1 MSRASASQRRRQFL
15 LVLLFLAVAGAA
27 AYIWRQLDRPTAAP
41 VASPYA
47 GPVPVTVA
55 EAARRVLPVQLD
67 AVGTV
72 TPLSEVTVRSR
83 VEGELLEVAFH
94 EGQRVAAGDLL
105 ARIDPRPYEIALAQ
119 AEGQQRQTVAL
130 LRNARADLERYRTL
144 HRQDSIARQQ
154 LDSQEAL
161 VRQYEGQ
168 QQSHQ
173 AAVDDARLHLDYTRI
188 TAPTSGRVG
197 LRRVDEGNFV
207 QAGDA
212 EGLVVITQT
221 QPISVLFSVPETR
234 LGDILPALRAGRALE
249 TEAWD
254 REQRRRIAS
263 GIVRTFDNQIDP
275 ATGTL
280 RLRAE
285 FANDDEA
292 LFPNQFV
299 NIRLLVREQDAAV
312 VIPLDAVQYGARGTY
327 VYIVDENGRARPRT
341 IALGTASGG
350 WVAVAE
356 GLDGGERVVLEG
368 LDRLRDGREVTV
380 VDTVPPA
387 AT

>member
-1 MSRASASQRRRQFL
+1 MSRAPSSRPRRQLL
-15 LVLLFLAVAGAA
+15 LVLLFLAIVGGAVYLWRPWDRPAA
-27 AYIWRQLDRPTAAP
+27 APP
-41 VASPYA
+41 ASPYA

-55 EAARRVLPVQLD
+55 EAARRTLPVQLD

-72 TPLSEVTVRSR
+72 TPLSQVTVRSR
-83 VEGELLEVAFH
+83 VDGELVEVAFT

-105 ARIDPRPYEIALAQ
+105 ARIDPRSYEIALAQ
-119 AEGQQRQTVAL
+119 AEGQQRQTLAM

-154 LDSQEAL
+154 LDSQDAL

-173 AAVDDARLHLDYTRI
+173 AAVDDARLRLDYTRI
-188 TAPTSGRVG
+188 TAPTGGRVG

-234 LGDILPALRAGRALE
+234 LTDILSALRAGRALE
-249 TEAWD
+249 AEAWD
-254 REQRRRIAS
+254 REHRRLLAS
-263 GIVRTFDNQIDP
+263 GVVRTFDNQIDP

-299 NIRLLVREQDAAV
+299 NIRLRVRELDAAV

-327 VYIVDENGRARPRT
+327 VYIVDDTGRARPRT
-341 IALGTASGG
+341 LTLGTASDG

-368 LDRLRDGREVTV
+368 LDRLRDGRQVTV
-380 VDTVPPA
+380 VDDAPPA

>member
-1 MSRASASQRRRQFL
+1 MPRAPSPRRRRQLL
-15 LVLLFLAVAGAA
+15 LVLLFLAFAGAA
-27 AYIWRQLDRPTAAP
+27 AYTWHQLNRPPAAAP
-41 VASPYA
+41 LSPYA

-55 EAARRVLPVQLD
+55 KAARRTLPVQLD

-83 VEGELLEVAFH
+83 VDGELVEVAFN

-105 ARIDPRPYEIALAQ
+105 ARIDPRSYEIALAQ
-119 AEGQQRQTVAL
+119 AEGQQRQTVAQ

-173 AAVDDARLHLDYTRI
+173 AAVDEARLRLDYTRI
-188 TAPTSGRVG
+188 TAPTRGRVG

-234 LGDILPALRAGRALE
+234 LTDILAALRAGQALQA
-249 TEAWD
+249 EAWG
-254 REQRRRIAS
+254 REQRHRIAT
-263 GIVRTFDNQIDP
+263 GTVRTFDNQIDP

-285 FANDDEA
+285 FVNDDEA

-299 NIRLLVREQDAAV
+299 NIRLLVRELDAAV

-327 VYIVDENGRARPRT
+327 VYIVDDTGRARPRT
-341 IALGTASGG
+341 IMLGTASDG
-350 WVAVAE
+350 WVAVTE